1 MYGAYFPHNV
11 LLVFSEY
18 CDGIF
23 RLQKLLA
30 ASKAFAH
37 VDINLF

>member
-1 MYGAYFPHNV
+1 MVLIFPQNV

-18 CDGIF
+18 CDGFF

-30 ASKAFAH
+30 ASKALAH
-37 VDINLF
+37 VDVNLF